1 MGSGIRKSGALI
13 MHRGKLKDFEGI
25 SFSKGEVVKC
35 MDQEGNKYLETM
47 KLDITENKGMKV

>member
-1 MGSGIRKSGALI
+1 MELGSLK
-13 MHRGKLKDFEGI
+13 HRGKLKDFEGI